1 METIKFDVWDYAG
14 NGKEINEQI
23 LCEFGKVKIVLEVL
37 SFSER
42 NERQLTQLSK
52 MFDVNSLWLKVN
64 GRIIYGNK
72 GTED

>member
-72 GTED
+72 RTED